1 MNKLRNTFNN
11 ILLTTKLNYLRSLN
25 LNSYMIL
32 KDMVLK
38 KNGKFSNFFLKGLT
52 QLGLCCILLAYGMK
66 SYDCENTFTKFAQC
80 AANAAT
86 NQRIQEKTIELNNLE
101 KRASILAFNA
111 NEPIED
117 RHSAY
122 ELKNFPGYF
131 LAVLDGHGGAEVADY
146 ANERLYRYFDE
157 IYKETKEKNKKLSED
172 EVVVNSILK
181 AFERIEKEYYQI
193 ALEKFKGGNFRAGRV
208 GSCVLMAL
216 VTKNKIYTAQLGDSK
231 AKLFRKNSK
240 DPNVLD
246 WVKLSITYNAE
257 KKKEQEYLT
266 SKFSGEKDI
275 VICKRAD
282 NTVCYVKGRLQPTRV
297 KFYIY
302 RLINPISPW
311 AISI

>member
-1 MNKLRNTFNN
+1 MNKLKNTFQN
-11 ILLTTKLNYLRSLN
+11 ILLTTKFNYLRSLN
-25 LNSYMIL
+25 LNSNMIL
-32 KDMVLK
+32 KSMVLTQK
-38 KNGKFSNFFLKGLT
+38 GNFPKIFLKGLT
-52 QLGLCCILLAYGMK
+52 KLSLCCILLAYAMNAFE
-66 SYDCENTFTKFAQC
+66 CENKFTKYAQC
-80 AANAAT
+80 TANPAT
-86 NQRIQEKTIELNNLE
+86 NRRIQEKTIELNNLE

-122 ELKNFPGYF
+122 ELRNFPGYF

-193 ALEKFKGGNFRAGRV
+193 ALEKFKGGDYRAGRV

-231 AKLFRKNSK
+231 AKLFRKNCK
-240 DPNVLD
+240 DPNVFD

-257 KKKEQEYLT
+257 KKKEQEYLA

-297 KFYIY
+297 KFKIIYIN
-302 RLINPISPW
+302 INL
-311 AISI
+311 

>member
-1 MNKLRNTFNN
+1 MNKLKNNFQN
-11 ILLTTKLNYLRSLN
+11 ILLTTQFNYLRSLN

-32 KDMVLK
+32 KNMVLIQKGNFSK
-38 KNGKFSNFFLKGLT
+38 KFLKGLT
-52 QLGLCCILLAYGMK
+52 KFSLCFILLTYGANAFECK
-66 SYDCENTFTKFAQC
+66 NKFTKYAQC
-80 AANAAT
+80 SANPAT
-86 NQRIQEKTIELNNLE
+86 KPRIHEKTIELNNLE

-122 ELKNFPGYF
+122 ELRNFPGYF

-157 IYKETKEKNKKLSED
+157 IYKDTKEKNKKLSED

-193 ALEKFKGGNFRAGRV
+193 ALEKFKGGNYRAGRV

-240 DPNVLD
+240 DPNVFE

-257 KKKEQEYLT
+257 KKKEQEYLA

-297 KFYIY
+297 KF
-302 RLINPISPW
+302 
-311 AISI
+311 